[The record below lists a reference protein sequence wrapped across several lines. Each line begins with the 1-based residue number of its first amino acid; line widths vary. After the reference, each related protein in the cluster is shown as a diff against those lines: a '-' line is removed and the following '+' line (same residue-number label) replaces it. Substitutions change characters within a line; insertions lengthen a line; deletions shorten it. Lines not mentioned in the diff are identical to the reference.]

1 MKNLTMRNKKA
12 ELLEGAK
19 ELGIEVNNKMTKQEI
34 LILINTK
41 LYASDEEP
49 KNEVVNEEPK
59 KKNTKKVS
67 NKKVVKKENA
77 NKESKKEVAKKV
89 IKNENVK
96 EMSNMEK
103 AFVKLNNLLLT
114 QKKNNKS
121 VGVYIKSRK
130 FDKMANMKLYRI
142 IGVKEETKEVFMY
155 SYDNKDQL
163 LKTSFKNVFI
173 NFTCIDNK
181 EANTIYKHLM
191 RINHNNVYTNTMVK
205 VTPKTKEVKE
215 VKEDKYKFNGN
226 ADKDF
231 NNIQLFINECKR
243 ANNFNSKVY
252 LVKHDNVFAIV
263 NIHIGKNKNKGYY
276 VYDIKDDRKV
286 LHLVST
292 TAAVKNNL
300 VVRTG
305 LEIKDLLSK
314 IS

>member
-41 LYASDEEP
+41 LYASSEEP
-49 KNEVVNEEPK
+49 KNEVVNEEQK
-59 KKNTKKVS
+59 NENTKKVS
-67 NKKVVKKENA
+67 NKKVVNQENA
-77 NKESKKEVAKKV
+77 KNESKKEVAKKV

-114 QKKNNKS
+114 QKENNKS

-155 SYDNKDQL
+155 AYDNKDQL
-163 LKTSFKNVFI
+163 LKTSFKNVYV

-263 NIHIGKNKNKGYY
+263 NTHIGKNKNKGYY

>member
-41 LYASDEEP
+41 LYAYKEEP
-49 KNEVVNEEPK
+49 NDEVVNEEPK
-59 KKNTKKVS
+59 NENTKKVS
-67 NKKVVKKENA
+67 NKKVVKKENVK
-77 NKESKKEVAKKV
+77 NKSKEEVTKKV
-89 IKNENVK
+89 IKNEEVK

-114 QKKNNKS
+114 QKENNKS
-121 VGVYIKSRK
+121 VGIYIKSRK

-155 SYDNKDQL
+155 AYDNKDQL
-163 LKTSFKNVFI
+163 LKTSFENVYV

-191 RINHNNVYTNTMVK
+191 RINHNDVYTNTMVK

-215 VKEDKYKFNGN
+215 VKEDKYKFKGN

-231 NNIQLFINECKR
+231 NNVQLFINECKR

-263 NIHIGKNKNKGYY
+263 NTHIGKNNNKGYY

-292 TAAVKNNL
+292 TAAVKNNFA
-300 VVRTG
+300 VRTG
-305 LEIKDLLSK
+305 LEINDLLSK

>member
-41 LYASDEEP
+41 LYACTEEP

-59 KKNTKKVS
+59 KENTKKVS
-67 NKKVVKKENA
+67 DKKVVKKENA

-114 QKKNNKS
+114 QKENNKS
-121 VGVYIKSRK
+121 VGIYIKSRK

-155 SYDNKDQL
+155 AYDNKDQL
-163 LKTSFKNVFI
+163 LKTSFKNVYV

-191 RINHNNVYTNTMVK
+191 RINHNDVYTNTMVK

-215 VKEDKYKFNGN
+215 VKEDKYKFKGD
-226 ADKDF
+226 AAKDF
-231 NNIQLFINECKR
+231 TNVQLFINECKR
-243 ANNFNSKVY
+243 SNNFNTKVY
-252 LVKHDNVFAIV
+252 LVKDNNVFAIV
-263 NIHIGKNKNKGYY
+263 NTHIGKNNNKGYY

-292 TAAVKNNL
+292 TAAVKNNFA
-300 VVRTG
+300 VRTG

>member
-41 LYASDEEP
+41 LYANEEP
-49 KNEVVNEEPK
+49 KKETVKKEVVKKEVVNEEPK
-59 KKNTKKVS
+59 KEIA
-67 NKKVVKKENA
+67 KE
-77 NKESKKEVAKKV
+77 V

-114 QKKNNKS
+114 QKENNKS

-155 SYDNKDQL
+155 AYDNKDQL
-163 LKTSFKNVFI
+163 LKTSFKNVFV
-173 NFTCIDNK
+173 NFTCINNK

-191 RINHNNVYTNTMVK
+191 RINHNDVYTNTMVK

-215 VKEDKYKFNGN
+215 VKEDKYKFKGD
-226 ADKDF
+226 AAKDF
-231 NNIQLFINECKR
+231 TNVQLFINECKR
-243 ANNFNSKVY
+243 SNNFNTKVY
-252 LVKHDNVFAIV
+252 LVKDNNVFAIV
-263 NIHIGKNKNKGYY
+263 NTHIGKNNNKGYY

-292 TAAVKNNL
+292 TAAVKNNF

-314 IS
+314 IA

>member
-34 LILINTK
+34 LILINEK
-41 LYASDEEP
+41 LYEDVNEEP
-49 KNEVVNEEPK
+49 KNED
-59 KKNTKKVS
+59 TKKVNNNS
-67 NKKVVKKENA
+67 EINKELYKYLDISEINEEEEKKE
-77 NKESKKEVAKKV
+77 E
-89 IKNENVK
+89 VK

-121 VGVYIKSRK
+121 VGIYIKSRK
-130 FDKMANMKLYRI
+130 FDKMANMKLFRV

-155 SYDNKDQL
+155 AYDNKDQL
-163 LKTSFKNVFI
+163 LKTSFENVFI

-215 VKEDKYKFNGN
+215 VKEDKYKFNGD
-226 ADKDF
+226 AVKDF
-231 NNIQLFINECKR
+231 NNVQLFINECKR

-263 NIHIGKNKNKGYY
+263 NTHIGKNNNKGYY

>member
-41 LYASDEEP
+41 LYANEEP
-49 KNEVVNEEPK
+49 KKETVKKEVVKKEVVNEEPK
-59 KKNTKKVS
+59 KEIA
-67 NKKVVKKENA
+67 KE
-77 NKESKKEVAKKV
+77 V

-114 QKKNNKS
+114 QKENNKS

-155 SYDNKDQL
+155 AYDNKDQL
-163 LKTSFKNVFI
+163 LKTSFKNVFV
-173 NFTCIDNK
+173 NFTCINNK

-191 RINHNNVYTNTMVK
+191 RINHNDVYTNTMVK

-215 VKEDKYKFNGN
+215 VKEDKYKFKGDAAKVFTNV
-226 ADKDF
+226 
-231 NNIQLFINECKR
+231 QLFINECKR
-243 ANNFNSKVY
+243 SNNFNTKVY
-252 LVKHDNVFAIV
+252 LVKDNNVFAIV
-263 NIHIGKNKNKGYY
+263 NTHIGKNNNKGYY

-292 TAAVKNNL
+292 TAAVKNNF

-314 IS
+314 IA